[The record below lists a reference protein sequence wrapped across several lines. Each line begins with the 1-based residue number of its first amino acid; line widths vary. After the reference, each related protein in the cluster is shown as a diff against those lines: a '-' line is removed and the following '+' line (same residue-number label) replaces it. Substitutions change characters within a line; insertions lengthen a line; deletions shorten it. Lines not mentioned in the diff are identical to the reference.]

1 MTVKTLAMSA
11 LALCIGFAF
20 LPAANAAEGDAMHHG
35 MMKKHMKKDKMMHHG
50 MMKKD
55 DAAAPDAAPQQ

>member
-1 MTVKTLAMSA
+1 MIVKTLTISA
-11 LALCIGFAF
+11 LAVCIGFAF

-35 MMKKHMKKDKMMHHG
+35 MMKKDKMMHHG

-55 DAAAPDAAPQQ
+55 ETAPDAAPQP

>member
-1 MTVKTLAMSA
+1 MTIKTAAISA
-11 LALCIGFAF
+11 LALCIGFAA

-55 DAAAPDAAPQQ
+55 ETAPDAAPQQ